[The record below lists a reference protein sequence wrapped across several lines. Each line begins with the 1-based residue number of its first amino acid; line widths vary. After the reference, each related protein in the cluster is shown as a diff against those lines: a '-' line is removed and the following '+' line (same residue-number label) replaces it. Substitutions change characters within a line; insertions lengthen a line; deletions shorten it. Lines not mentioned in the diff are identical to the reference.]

1 MSGWRKRQI
10 EDLKMEKVIKSG
22 LVAVL
27 ISPEFGAGWSTWN
40 HLKPEIIFDPVIVG
54 MVEDGTDSKTI
65 EAYCEAKYPDGYFGG
80 VTDLE
85 IQWIPVGTQFR
96 IHEYDG
102 SETLELK
109 DVLPWITA

>member
-40 HLKPEIIFDPVIVG
+40 PTCPEIIFDPVVVG
-54 MVEDGTDSKTI
+54 MFEDGTN
-65 EAYCEAKYPDGYFGG
+65 P
-80 VTDLE
+80 
-85 IQWIPVGTQFR
+85 
-96 IHEYDG
+96 
-102 SETLELK
+102 
-109 DVLPWITA
+109 